1 MSDIAYNLLN
11 DVQRPINEHLDE
23 FSKRILFFLRVLF
36 LFVMLL
42 YPFSGSIIQIIWKE
56 LVPFDS
62 QMSIYS
68 PLEWIFL
75 RFKVSF
81 LFAGALYFPLLLY
94 ESFKFMESGLYSH
107 ERIFLI
113 KVVPCSLILF
123 VCGTAIAYCLII
135 PHALQYF
142 IFTSD
147 ELASSQISC
156 QKTFSAITNLI
167 FGFGFTFQLP
177 LLIFFSIKMGLVE
190 LEWLRKSRFFM
201 YTFLG
206 SLTFFISPDPT
217 FMSQLILSMLFVI
230 LFEASLL
237 LFKIFQF

>member
-1 MSDIAYNLLN
+1 MPDIAHKLPN
-11 DVQRPINEHLDE
+11 DVQRPIGEHLDE
-23 FSKRILFFLRVLF
+23 FGKRILFFLIVLF
-36 LFVMLL
+36 LFIMLL
-42 YPFSGSIIQIIWKE
+42 YPFSASIIQVIWKN
-56 LVPFDS
+56 LVPFNS

-81 LFAGALYFPLLLY
+81 LFASALSFPLLLY

-107 ERIFLI
+107 ERSFLI
-113 KVVPCSLILF
+113 KVVPCSLIFF
-123 VCGTAIAYCLII
+123 VCGAAIAYCLII

-156 QKTFSAITNLI
+156 QKTFSAMTNLI
-167 FGFGFTFQLP
+167 FGFGLIFQLP

-201 YTFLG
+201 YMFIG
-206 SLTFFISPDPT
+206 SFAFFISPDPT
-217 FMSQLILSMLFVI
+217 FISQLILSMLFVI
-230 LFEASLL
+230 LFEASLQL
-237 LFKIFQF
+237 SKIF